1 MNDHLTSQQITE
13 YVAGA
18 SGPAMEEHVHSCI
31 ACRAEAERLSETLA
45 LFRDSARRWSLEHE
59 SARPLIPV
67 NLGAANNRRV
77 TLRYLGLTAAVA
89 ACLIAGLTLPH
100 DKHDKA
106 GKPAPVR
113 HAVSAI
119 TDAELLVQV
128 DRELSETVPP
138 SMEPIALT
146 EVKK

>member
-1 MNDHLTSQQITE
+1 MNSHLTSQQISE

-31 ACRAEAERLSETLA
+31 ACRAEAGRLSETLA
-45 LFRDSARRWSLEHE
+45 LFRDSARRWSLEQE

-67 NLGAANNRRV
+67 NLAAANNRRV
-77 TLRYLGLTAAVA
+77 TLRYLFLTAAVA
-89 ACLIAGLTLPH
+89 ACLIAGLTLPRQR
-100 DKHDKA
+100 A
-106 GKPAPVR
+106 IKPVP
-113 HAVSAI
+113 AI
-119 TDAELLVQV
+119 SDAELLVQV

-146 EVKK
+146 QVKK

>member
-1 MNDHLTSQQITE
+1 MNYHLTSQQISE

-18 SGPAMEEHVHSCI
+18 SGPDMEEHIHACV
-31 ACRAEAERLSETLA
+31 ACRAETERLSETLA

-59 SARPLIPV
+59 SARPLLPV
-67 NLGAANNRRV
+67 NLAAVNNRRL

-89 ACLIAGLTLPH
+89 ACLIAGLTLPR
-100 DKHDKA
+100 DKA
-106 GKPAPVR
+106 GKPPLVR
-113 HAVSAI
+113 HSVSAI
-119 TDAELLVQV
+119 TDTELLVQV

-146 EVKK
+146 QVKK